1 MKMEKWDL
9 YNAKREKSGIT
20 VCRGEIIPKGLY
32 HLSVSAWIVNQQ
44 GQYLLSQR
52 HPKKQ
57 YPLYWECTG
66 GSVLSGE
73 TSLQGAIREVK
84 EELGILLTP
93 GSEKLIYQ
101 TRRENVQDF
110 YDVWL
115 FHKNIKIEEM
125 RLQETEVV
133 DVQWVNPDKLF
144 EMFRLKQLHPLI
156 TYDFAERFDQEMWK
170 YQFGLGVFSENQLY
184 VRLGTLQDNEG
195 ISNALLLRLVGTYA
209 ALVLIIICFTI
220 LSVQQLTDTIE
231 QKKRFQIIS
240 KLGVNKADCGR
251 YIRQQMIFKF
261 GLPVMVSLIFSI
273 GTLLFLTLTGY
284 EEYIV
289 YISLN
294 EMLAIFAVVYA
305 AFIGILISYFVS
317 TYYLFKKHM
326 ALS

>member
-1 MKMEKWDL
+1 MEKWDL

-32 HLSVSAWIVNQQ
+32 HLSVSVWIVNQQ

-115 FHKNIKIEEM
+115 FHKDKYYSKWIHINFALKKFFADIAIIVLKSLT
-125 RLQETEVV
+125 RL
-133 DVQWVNPDKLF
+133 
-144 EMFRLKQLHPLI
+144 M
-156 TYDFAERFDQEMWK
+156 
-170 YQFGLGVFSENQLY
+170 
-184 VRLGTLQDNEG
+184 
-195 ISNALLLRLVGTYA
+195 
-209 ALVLIIICFTI
+209 
-220 LSVQQLTDTIE
+220 
-231 QKKRFQIIS
+231 
-240 KLGVNKADCGR
+240 
-251 YIRQQMIFKF
+251 
-261 GLPVMVSLIFSI
+261 
-273 GTLLFLTLTGY
+273 
-284 EEYIV
+284 
-289 YISLN
+289 
-294 EMLAIFAVVYA
+294 
-305 AFIGILISYFVS
+305 
-317 TYYLFKKHM
+317 
-326 ALS
+326 

>member
-1 MKMEKWDL
+1 MEKWDL

-32 HLSVSAWIVNQQ
+32 HLSVSVWIVNQQ

-101 TRRENVQDF
+101 SRRENVQDF

-133 DVQWVNPDKLF
+133 DIGKSKKKYLYCFDDCTCQ
-144 EMFRLKQLHPLI
+144 RIAICYCPLWLWG
-156 TYDFAERFDQEMWK
+156 YAGNAEPQPKNSADYVSCDF
-170 YQFGLGVFSENQLY
+170 
-184 VRLGTLQDNEG
+184 
-195 ISNALLLRLVGTYA
+195 
-209 ALVLIIICFTI
+209 
-220 LSVQQLTDTIE
+220 
-231 QKKRFQIIS
+231 
-240 KLGVNKADCGR
+240 
-251 YIRQQMIFKF
+251 
-261 GLPVMVSLIFSI
+261 
-273 GTLLFLTLTGY
+273 
-284 EEYIV
+284 
-289 YISLN
+289 
-294 EMLAIFAVVYA
+294 
-305 AFIGILISYFVS
+305 
-317 TYYLFKKHM
+317 
-326 ALS
+326 